1 MRIITTREYCKIGYK
16 EAVKMH
22 LDKIENWTPLLIYIH
37 VSRIII
43 GLVFG
48 LFFGIA
54 IGFLIGIKIN
64 FYKEYMM
71 EVKMN
76 DPTNHKVYGYVTEEY
91 FYKALQR
98 AKVENLYTDANG
110 RTDINKLIQLMWE
123 TFSNGSYIILPNHE
137 CRAKVCEYI
146 TKITSCKNGIISE
159 SILSDKK
166 IEAVADMIIEAKPKA
181 RKSRAKLKVELPVRD
196 ELLSLDNVKE

>member
-1 MRIITTREYCKIGYK
+1 
-16 EAVKMH
+16 
-22 LDKIENWTPLLIYIH
+22 
-37 VSRIII
+37 
-43 GLVFG
+43 
-48 LFFGIA
+48 
-54 IGFLIGIKIN
+54 
-64 FYKEYMM
+64 MM

-137 CRAKVCEYI
+137 CRAKVTEYI
-146 TKITSCKNGIISE
+146 SKINCT
-159 SILSDKK
+159 DDK
-166 IEAVADMIIEAKPKA
+166 IEAVAEKIIEAKPKA
-181 RKSRAKLKVELPVRD
+181 RKSRAKPKAEAIENSSPIESV
-196 ELLSLDNVKE
+196 

>member
-1 MRIITTREYCKIGYK
+1 
-16 EAVKMH
+16 
-22 LDKIENWTPLLIYIH
+22 
-37 VSRIII
+37 
-43 GLVFG
+43 
-48 LFFGIA
+48 
-54 IGFLIGIKIN
+54 
-64 FYKEYMM
+64 MM

-146 TKITSCKNGIISE
+146 TKITSCNDE
-159 SILSDKK
+159 K
-166 IEAVADMIIEAKPKA
+166 IEAVADMIIEAKPKT
-181 RKSRAKLKVELPVRD
+181 RKSRAKPKIISEMIPN
-196 ELLSLDNVKE
+196 LDGKLEETIKE

>member
-1 MRIITTREYCKIGYK
+1 
-16 EAVKMH
+16 
-22 LDKIENWTPLLIYIH
+22 
-37 VSRIII
+37 
-43 GLVFG
+43 
-48 LFFGIA
+48 
-54 IGFLIGIKIN
+54 
-64 FYKEYMM
+64 MM

-137 CRAKVCEYI
+137 CRAKVTEYI
-146 TKITSCKNGIISE
+146 TKITSCEEYPDTFVGNGLDDRPEPI
-159 SILSDKK
+159 DTTKK

-181 RKSRAKLKVELPVRD
+181 RKSRAKPKVDEVMANMSTEDLKG
-196 ELLSLDNVKE
+196 SN

>member
-1 MRIITTREYCKIGYK
+1 
-16 EAVKMH
+16 
-22 LDKIENWTPLLIYIH
+22 
-37 VSRIII
+37 
-43 GLVFG
+43 
-48 LFFGIA
+48 
-54 IGFLIGIKIN
+54 
-64 FYKEYMM
+64 MM

-137 CRAKVCEYI
+137 CRKAVTEYI
-146 TKITSCKNGIISE
+146 TKITSCNDEQVEGLAEK
-159 SILSDKK
+159 
-166 IEAVADMIIEAKPKA
+166 IIEAKPKA
-181 RKSRAKLKVELPVRD
+181 PRKSRAKPKIVSEMVPN
-196 ELLSLDNVKE
+196 LDGKLEETIKE

>member
-1 MRIITTREYCKIGYK
+1 
-16 EAVKMH
+16 
-22 LDKIENWTPLLIYIH
+22 
-37 VSRIII
+37 
-43 GLVFG
+43 
-48 LFFGIA
+48 
-54 IGFLIGIKIN
+54 
-64 FYKEYMM
+64 MM

-137 CRAKVCEYI
+137 CRAKVTEYI
-146 TKITSCKNGIISE
+146 AKITSCVDEQVEGLVEK
-159 SILSDKK
+159 
-166 IEAVADMIIEAKPKA
+166 IIEFDAKQKA
-181 RKSRAKLKVELPVRD
+181 KRKSRAKPKVEIDPEIIKEVNNAIMD
-196 ELLSLDNVKE
+196 EVSNS

>member
-1 MRIITTREYCKIGYK
+1 
-16 EAVKMH
+16 
-22 LDKIENWTPLLIYIH
+22 
-37 VSRIII
+37 
-43 GLVFG
+43 
-48 LFFGIA
+48 
-54 IGFLIGIKIN
+54 
-64 FYKEYMM
+64 MM

-137 CRAKVCEYI
+137 CRARVCEYI
-146 TKITSCKNGIISE
+146 TKITSCADEKIDETINIDYKKRYEEIMSVYRSDGNYGNDRLHFLITGIIKE
-159 SILSDKK
+159 HEK

-181 RKSRAKLKVELPVRD
+181 RKSRAKPRVGNMEPFN
-196 ELLSLDNVKE
+196 EDNPQVQTC

>member
-1 MRIITTREYCKIGYK
+1 
-16 EAVKMH
+16 
-22 LDKIENWTPLLIYIH
+22 
-37 VSRIII
+37 
-43 GLVFG
+43 
-48 LFFGIA
+48 
-54 IGFLIGIKIN
+54 
-64 FYKEYMM
+64 MM

-137 CRAKVCEYI
+137 CRAKVTEYI
-146 TKITSCKNGIISE
+146 TKITSCADE
-159 SILSDKK
+159 K

-181 RKSRAKLKVELPVRD
+181 KKSRAKPRVGNMEPFN
-196 ELLSLDNVKE
+196 EDNPQVQTC

>member
-1 MRIITTREYCKIGYK
+1 
-16 EAVKMH
+16 
-22 LDKIENWTPLLIYIH
+22 
-37 VSRIII
+37 
-43 GLVFG
+43 
-48 LFFGIA
+48 
-54 IGFLIGIKIN
+54 
-64 FYKEYMM
+64 MM

-137 CRAKVCEYI
+137 CRAKVTEYI
-146 TKITSCKNGIISE
+146 TKITSCE
-159 SILSDKK
+159 DEK
-166 IEAVADMIIEAKPKA
+166 IEAVADMIIEAKPKV
-181 RKSRAKLKVELPVRD
+181 RKSRAKPKVELPTRN
-196 ELLSLDNVKE
+196 ELLPLDNGKE

>member
-1 MRIITTREYCKIGYK
+1 
-16 EAVKMH
+16 
-22 LDKIENWTPLLIYIH
+22 
-37 VSRIII
+37 
-43 GLVFG
+43 
-48 LFFGIA
+48 
-54 IGFLIGIKIN
+54 
-64 FYKEYMM
+64 M

-137 CRAKVCEYI
+137 CRAKVTEYI
-146 TKITSCKNGIISE
+146 TKITSCE
-159 SILSDKK
+159 DEK
-166 IEAVADMIIEAKPKA
+166 IEAVADMIIEAKPKV
-181 RKSRAKLKVELPVRD
+181 RKSRAKPKVELPTRN
-196 ELLSLDNVKE
+196 ELLPLDNGKE

>member
-1 MRIITTREYCKIGYK
+1 
-16 EAVKMH
+16 
-22 LDKIENWTPLLIYIH
+22 
-37 VSRIII
+37 
-43 GLVFG
+43 
-48 LFFGIA
+48 
-54 IGFLIGIKIN
+54 
-64 FYKEYMM
+64 M

-137 CRAKVCEYI
+137 CRAKVTEYI
-146 TKITSCKNGIISE
+146 TKITSC
-159 SILSDKK
+159 DDDK

-181 RKSRAKLKVELPVRD
+181 RKSRAKPKAEIDPTLVEAGL
-196 ELLSLDNVKE
+196 NVTQ

>member
-1 MRIITTREYCKIGYK
+1 
-16 EAVKMH
+16 
-22 LDKIENWTPLLIYIH
+22 
-37 VSRIII
+37 
-43 GLVFG
+43 
-48 LFFGIA
+48 
-54 IGFLIGIKIN
+54 
-64 FYKEYMM
+64 MM

-137 CRAKVCEYI
+137 CRAKVAEYI
-146 TKITSCKNGIISE
+146 TKITSCT
-159 SILSDKK
+159 DDK

-181 RKSRAKLKVELPVRD
+181 RKSRAKPKVDEVMANMSTEDLKE
-196 ELLSLDNVKE
+196 SN